1 MTPKTGRLEQEA
13 RMKIAT
19 RGLAVLSGLLIAA
32 STTPAHD
39 TWMGPR
45 SFRAAVG
52 SPIVIELTSGMNYPA
67 LEVAIKPDRVATA
80 SMRLGGKVSSIDART
95 TTRRSLSLRAR
106 PSIEGIATIW
116 ATLAPKALDLTPAQV
131 EGYLDEIGA
140 SDEVR
145 KAWASS
151 PEPRVWHETYAKHAK
166 TFVRVGRSE
175 GDRSWADPVGMR
187 LELVPEVDPTALK
200 SGDEI
205 VVRVLRNG
213 GAAAGF
219 AVGLVGPNGKSVDL
233 RRADVDGRVTFRIG
247 SAGRWMLRGTDL
259 RMAPGTGNWES
270 DFTTLTFEAA
280 SPNRRKSR

>member
-1 MTPKTGRLEQEA
+1 
-13 RMKIAT
+13 MKFAI
-19 RGLAVLSGLLIAA
+19 RGLAVLAGLFIAA
-32 STTPAHD
+32 GSTPAHD

-52 SPIVIELTSGMNYPA
+52 SPVVIEMTSGMNYPA
-67 LEVAIKPDRVATA
+67 LDVAIKPDRISTA

-95 TTRRSLSLRAR
+95 TTRRSLSLLTR
-106 PSIEGIATIW
+106 PSVEGIATIW
-116 ATLAPKALDLTPAQV
+116 ASLAPKSLDLTPAQV
-131 EGYLDEIGA
+131 DGYLDEIGA

-151 PEPRVWHETYAKHAK
+151 PEPRAWHETYAKHAK

-175 GDRSWADPVGMR
+175 GDRSWAFPVGLR
-187 LELVPEVDPTALK
+187 LEFVPEVDPTTLK

-205 VVRVLRNG
+205 VIRVLRNG
-213 GAAAGF
+213 VAAAGF
-219 AVGLVGPNGKSVDL
+219 AVGLVGSNGKSVDL
-233 RRADVDGRVTFRIG
+233 RRTDVDGRVAFQIG

-259 RMAPGTGNWES
+259 RVAGPGTGNWDS

-280 SPNRRKSR
+280 STKRSRRNTK